1 MNLEGLCQLQLPQ
14 SWTDAPKLPRRERL
28 WIKEGKKCHWCGHPT
43 RLVAGYALDQATVD
57 HVIPRYKGGTNDEE
71 NLVSACHA
79 CNARRNS
86 EDMKGLPEGSLLGK
100 SQKQVTKALKQ
111 PKRVSL
117 TGDEKRAILAKIT
130 ATPTHFEPIEVIRNQ
145 RDQALKAVTDLRQE
159 LEVSQT
165 AIVDLE
171 STLKTMT
178 VWQVIRRDLLEML
191 KEKVGA

>member
-14 SWTDAPKLPRRERL
+14 RWTDEPTPPRRERL

-43 RLVAGYALDQATVD
+43 RLVAGDALDQATVD

-100 SQKQVTKALKQ
+100 FQKQVTKTLKQ

-117 TGDEKRAILAKIT
+117 TGDEKRAILAKIA
-130 ATPTHFEPIEVIRNQ
+130 ATPTHFEPIEVIRDQ
-145 RDQALKAVTDLRQE
+145 RDQALKAVIDLRQE
-159 LEVSQT
+159 LEDSQEVV
-165 AIVDLE
+165 AYLE
-171 STLKTMT
+171 DQVKSMT

-191 KEKVGA
+191 KEKDGV

>member
-14 SWTDAPKLPRRERL
+14 SWTDAPKPPRRERL
-28 WIKEGKKCHWCGHPT
+28 WIKEGKRCHWCGRPT
-43 RLVAGYALDQATVD
+43 RLVAGDALDQATID
-57 HVIPRYKGGTNDEE
+57 HVIPRYKGGTSEEE
-71 NLVSACHA
+71 NLVSACRA

-100 SQKQVTKALKQ
+100 SQKQVTRTLKQ

-117 TGDEKRAILAKIT
+117 TGDEKRAILAKIA
-130 ATPTHFEPIEVIRNQ
+130 ATPIHFEPVDVIRQQ

-159 LEVSQT
+159 LEDSQ
-165 AIVDLE
+165 AVIAELE
-171 STLKTMT
+171 KKLKTMT

-191 KEKVGA
+191 KEKDGA